1 MAFFSRERDNLKS
14 LLFISFYIS
23 QKVIDDVSIKHSE
36 YVRLW
41 KELSPE
47 HELISVV
54 EFTKLEKDFLENIQW
69 NVNISETTFYLFEY
83 ELYIYICYQNNYI
96 YIPNTLNF
104 LHGIHFG
111 VYNLYRITRI
121 YIPQLY
127 IQHGKTK
134 FISSLIPNCCIYNNN
149 KQLPNKSKK
158 RKYEAIVK
166 KTSTCSNEDLLVK
179 SLHPGGPYNPYP
191 PYIY

>member
-83 ELYIYICYQNNYI
+83 ELYIYICYQ
-96 YIPNTLNF
+96 
-104 LHGIHFG
+104 
-111 VYNLYRITRI
+111 
-121 YIPQLY
+121 
-127 IQHGKTK
+127 K
-134 FISSLIPNCCIYNNN
+134 
-149 KQLPNKSKK
+149 
-158 RKYEAIVK
+158 
-166 KTSTCSNEDLLVK
+166 
-179 SLHPGGPYNPYP
+179 
-191 PYIY
+191 